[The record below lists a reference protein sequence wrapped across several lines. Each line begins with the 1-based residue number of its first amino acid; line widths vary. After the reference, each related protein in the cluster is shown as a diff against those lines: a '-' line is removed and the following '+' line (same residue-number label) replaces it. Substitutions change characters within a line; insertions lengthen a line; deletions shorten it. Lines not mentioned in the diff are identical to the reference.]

1 MANYKK
7 DEDLYFIKLEYAK
20 TLTDTLHSYMAIAKL
35 AEVSPQ
41 LVTNSILYGMG
52 IKKEN
57 AIKLCEIEGIELD
70 VGFTHCPPI
79 TFEKDVT
86 NLQLSEQIICGLKNN
101 LETKL
106 RVSHNQHYVNQ
117 LLELVDEIIK
127 EASYLGVIA
136 TKEKKED
143 FIVKAIQRRRK

>member
-7 DEDLYFIKLEYAK
+7 EEDLYFIKLEYAK
-20 TLTDTLHSYMAIAKL
+20 ILTDAYHSYMAIAKL
-35 AEVSPQ
+35 GDCSPQ
-41 LVTNSILYGMG
+41 LVTNAILYGMG

-70 VGFTHCPPI
+70 EGFTHCPPI
-79 TFEKDVT
+79 TFEKDVS
-86 NLQLSEQIICGLKNN
+86 NLQLSEQIILGLKHN

-106 RVSHNQHYVNQ
+106 RVMHNQHYVNQ
-117 LLELVDEIIK
+117 LLEIVDEIIK
-127 EASYLGVIA
+127 ESSYLGVIA

-143 FIVKAIQRRRK
+143 FIVKAIQVRRK